1 MDSNNLKKQL
11 LRLCHESPSFRRKLA
26 AEVQGMSRVAR
37 LARVAGIDDDYM
49 SWQALNKLS
58 DQAPRVLTLLR
69 DLGEDLEDWQEH
81 KIQLAAEYL
90 DAVHDSLAY
99 GRP

>member
-1 MDSNNLKKQL
+1 MQAKDFKKRL
-11 LRLCHESPSFRRKLA
+11 LRLCRESPEFRRRLAKEVRVVA
-26 AEVQGMSRVAR
+26 AESRT
-37 LARVAGIDDDYM
+37 AGIDDDYM
-49 SWQALNKLS
+49 SWQALHKLA
-58 DQAPRVLTLLR
+58 DQAPRILEMLR

-99 GRP
+99 GRR